1 MKIQKST
8 VKMMVLA
15 GALLAVVPACKKK
28 GCTNPLATN
37 YDAEAKKDDGSCELP
52 DTDTWYTE
60 VTVGSETYNQ
70 ITGTIDA
77 NRTITAAGNWMISGG
92 VFVGSGATLT
102 IEPGAT
108 VYAANDGTTPFLS
121 ISQGG
126 KIEAC
131 GTATEPIVFT
141 PIADAPT
148 PGSWGGIIVNGYAP
162 INTGATAEGEGGT
175 GIYGGDNAA
184 DNSGTMCYVRVE
196 YAGKILGTDNE
207 LNGFSFNGCGSG
219 TTLHHLQAYK
229 GSDDGFEFFGGTV
242 SLKYAISSG
251 NQDDSFDWTHGWSGN
266 GQFWVVNQDAGG
278 GDRGIEA
285 DNNGDNNEVAPY
297 SNPNIANVTLI
308 GVNDGDDSNQGLK
321 LREGTKG
328 NLMNFVV
335 TGFPKRGAQVEH
347 DVTLGNMDG
356 GSLTMMN
363 SIIDNVN
370 PFVFTTSAG
379 DDATGIANFE
389 DVANGNTSATD
400 GSLVGFLSGYVGT
413 TATGAGDPT
422 AWGSWFDAAS
432 YIGAVQSGSDWTAGW
447 TKAL

>member
-1 MKIQKST
+1 MKIKKST
-8 VKMMVLA
+8 IKMMVLA
-15 GALLAVVPACKKK
+15 GALVAVVPACKKK
-28 GCTNPLATN
+28 GCTDPEANN
-37 YDAEAKKDDGSCELP
+37 YNAEAKKDDGTCTYDVVP
-52 DTDTWYTE
+52 WTE
-60 VTVGSETYNQ
+60 VTVGGTVYRQ
-70 ITGTIDA
+70 ITGD
-77 NRTITAAGNWMISGG
+77 ITADLTLTAGDNWMLSGG
-92 VFVGSGATLT
+92 VFVTDGVTLT
-102 IEPGAT
+102 IEAGTT
-108 VYAANDGTTPFLS
+108 VYAADDGTTPFLS
-121 ISQGG
+121 IAQGG
-126 KIEAC
+126 MINAC
-131 GTATEPIVFT
+131 GTASSPIVFT
-141 PIADAPT
+141 PVADAPT

-162 INTGATAEGEGGT
+162 INTGSTAEGEGGT

-285 DNNGDNNEVAPY
+285 DNNGDNNEVSPF
-297 SNPNIANVTLI
+297 SNPTIANVTLI

-328 NLMNFVV
+328 DLVNFVV
-335 TGFPKRGAQVEH
+335 TGFPKRGCQVEH
-347 DVTLGNMDG
+347 DVTIGNMDG
-356 GSLTMMN
+356 GELTFKN
-363 SIIDNVN
+363 SIVDNVS
-370 PFVFTTSAG
+370 PFAFTTSAG
-379 DDATGIANFE
+379 EDAMGVANFE
-389 DVANGNTSATD
+389 DAGNNNTSAED

-413 TATGAGDPT
+413 TITGAADPT
-422 AWGSWFDAAS
+422 TLGSWFDAAT
-432 YIGAVQSGSDWTAGW
+432 YVGAVPTSDDWTAGW